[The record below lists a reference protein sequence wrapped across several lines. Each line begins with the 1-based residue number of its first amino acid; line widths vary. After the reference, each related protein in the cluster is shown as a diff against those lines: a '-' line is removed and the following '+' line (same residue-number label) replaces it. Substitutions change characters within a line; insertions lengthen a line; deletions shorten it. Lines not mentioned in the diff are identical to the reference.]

1 SPDIIA
7 CLNNGAAQWDIRGGT
22 LLSQQDNWVH
32 VLWDQVDTSGFGYV
46 ILNPSDCSSCPN
58 PTVVKVPV
66 VKQIGHIEGPT
77 DICATGKQYRYRLP
91 QWPATVFQ
99 WSLQT
104 TTGAKLIATD
114 QPNEYIIQTGSA
126 GIITLKVTYKNTLL
140 GCTGSAI

>member
-1 SPDIIA
+1 
-7 CLNNGAAQWDIRGGT
+7 
-22 LLSQQDNWVH
+22 
-32 VLWDQVDTSGFGYV
+32 
-46 ILNPSDCSSCPN
+46 CSSCPN

-126 GIITLKVTYKNTLL
+126 GIITLKVTYNNTLL
-140 GCTGSAI
+140 GCTGSAISQIQVSQPPSISGPLTVCAEGGANSYSLSTGEIGNWLLT